1 MDKYIEKLEF
11 NKVIDNLCEFT
22 VTYLGKELAYNL
34 VPYKLNT
41 DVKFALDETSES
53 FVFIKRIGTPPLTP
67 ISNVSDYLN
76 ILKVNGVLSLKGLL
90 SLANVLKLSRNLK
103 EYLNVDIDL
112 SFSKILIDYFS
123 NLYTNIGIENDVLTL
138 LLMNLLFLIM
148 LHQNFIK

>member
-103 EYLNVDIDL
+103 EYLNVDSDIYWY
-112 SFSKILIDYFS
+112 LIEYS
-123 NLYTNIGIENDVLTL
+123 NNENYSRKKVKECLEKCML
-138 LLMNLLFLIM
+138 L
-148 LHQNFIK
+148 QKKY